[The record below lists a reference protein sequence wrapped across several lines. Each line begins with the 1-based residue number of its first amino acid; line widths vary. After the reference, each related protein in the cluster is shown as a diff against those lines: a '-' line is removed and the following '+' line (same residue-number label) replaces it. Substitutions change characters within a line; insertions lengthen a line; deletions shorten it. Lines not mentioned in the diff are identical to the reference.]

1 MEIQRL
7 SHLAPGELLTLIADS
22 ETQGLRFMRRLAD
35 EWADG
40 VNRFDRPGEALFF
53 ARDGSSVVG
62 VGGLNIDPYA
72 DDTTVGR
79 VRHLYVLSA
88 YRRRGIG
95 ERLVTA
101 IIDAAR
107 GRFSTLRL
115 RTSNPDAARLYER
128 MGFARRPVEAD
139 CTHMLE
145 IAVRSGRERTAP

>member
-1 MEIQRL
+1 VEIQRL
-7 SHLAPGELLTLIADS
+7 SDLEPGELLTLIADS
-22 ETQGLRFMRRLAD
+22 EAHGLRFVRRLAD

-53 ARDGSSVVG
+53 ARDGSTAVG
-62 VGGLNIDPYA
+62 VGGLNVDPYA
-72 DDTTVGR
+72 NDTTVGR

-95 ERLVTA
+95 EHLVMT

-128 MGFARRPVEAD
+128 MGFARRLDDAD
-139 CTHMLE
+139 CTHALG
-145 IAVRSGRERTAP
+145 IIGRSARP